1 MATWAMGLGSA
12 LGLNF
17 KQDLSRVDDL
27 SFAFLCVMAGSP
39 AAIFGHEVTM
49 KIEMICKWYAN

>member
-1 MATWAMGLGSA
+1 MGLGSA

-17 KQDLSRVDDL
+17 KQNLSRVDDL